1 MTNILSRISPRE
13 KNVLLIGGVVLFL
26 ILAYQL
32 ITWYSNVRI
41 TTDEYVGTKRK
52 HLEIQMTLISEK
64 ESKQKELEI
73 VTSDLNELD
82 EGLLSGNKPPVAAAE
97 ILSELKKMTSSLDIN
112 INLER
117 TRATVDYGLY
127 IGIPVEIAFT
137 APTAKLKDLLYE
149 IKASPLYLT
158 ISEIKVRVRNTNNP
172 VDVNV
177 NLIVK
182 GLMKK
187 PGLDKDKK
195 DIQEK

>member
-1 MTNILSRISPRE
+1 MINLLARISPRE
-13 KNVLLIGGVVLFL
+13 KNFLLTGGVVLFL
-26 ILAYQL
+26 ILVYQL
-32 ITWYSNVRI
+32 ITWYGDIRT
-41 TTDEYVGTKRK
+41 TTDDYVVTKRK

-73 VTSDLNELD
+73 VTSDLKELD

-97 ILSELKKMTSSLDIN
+97 ILRELKKMTSSLDIN

-127 IGIPVEIAFT
+127 IGIPVEITFT
-137 APTAKLKDLLYE
+137 ASTAKLKDLLYE

-172 VDVNV
+172 VDINV

-187 PGLDKDKK
+187 PELDKDKK
-195 DIQEK
+195 DISEE

>member
-1 MTNILSRISPRE
+1 MNILSKISPRE
-13 KNVLLIGGVVLFL
+13 KNILLTGGIVLFL
-26 ILAYQL
+26 ILTYQL
-32 ITWYSNVRI
+32 ITWYSDIRT
-41 TTDEYVGTKRK
+41 TTDDYVETKRK

-64 ESKQKELEI
+64 DGIQKEHEI
-73 VTSDLNELD
+73 VNSDLNELN

-97 ILSELKKMTSSLDIN
+97 ILRVLKKMTSSLGID

-127 IGIPVEIAFT
+127 LGIPVEITFT

-149 IKASPLYLT
+149 IKTSSLHLT
-158 ISEIKVRVRNTNNP
+158 ISEIKVRVKNINNP

-182 GLMKK
+182 GLMEKS
-187 PGLDKDKK
+187 GHDKDKK